1 MYGVLRRHEEQS
13 GTDYQDRL
21 FLSFDKMFSREK
33 MGPLGEFFDYWKSR
47 SNEHLGMPT
56 IDSFRPK
63 DEMLSGNSRAITL
76 VDVTNSD
83 PANFMFYSHPQYTRG
98 FFDLSRR
105 RLGDHPSRMNI
116 KSCAADYL
124 YCMINRQ
131 PIYHEIIQ
139 TIGDANR
146 HYVRLALPVADK
158 TGRVVNLAYAI
169 RMMP

>member
-13 GTDYQDRL
+13 GADYQDRL

-47 SNEHLGMPT
+47 RNEHLGMPT

-105 RLGDHPSRMNI
+105 RLGDHPSRERI
-116 KSCAADYL
+116 KRL
-124 YCMINRQ
+124 
-131 PIYHEIIQ
+131 
-139 TIGDANR
+139 DAGCIEEAGVVW
-146 HYVRLALPVADK
+146 HWVEGAILPVVR
-158 TGRVVNLAYAI
+158 TLTQHSVSRPN
-169 RMMP
+169 RR